1 MRSDQKKFLML
12 VAVFLLPVILGSL
25 LFFSQDKIGYE
36 KGSTN
41 YGTIIQPARPAM
53 LADLKQGNQ
62 DAIKEQTIA
71 KSWTMTYIETNQ
83 CDQVCLD
90 KLTLIKK
97 VRLLT
102 NEKMRRVR
110 TLFVTN
116 PDIEATID
124 KKEYKDMVFTNVT
137 DANSEFTQQF
147 PAQETKPIYLIDPY
161 GNIMMYYPQ
170 KDLNAKK
177 IIKDINRLLKY
188 SQLG

>member
-1 MRSDQKKFLML
+1 MDSGKKKFLMM
-12 VAVFLLPVILGSL
+12 VAVFLTPVILGSL
-25 LFFSQDKIGYE
+25 LFFNLDRLGFE

-41 YGTIIQPARPAM
+41 YGTLIHPALPSVM
-53 LADLKQGNQ
+53 HDLQQGEN
-62 DAIKEQTIA
+62 AAVKEETIA
-71 KSWTMTYIETNQ
+71 KSWTMAYIETEK
-83 CDQVCLD
+83 CDQNCLD

-110 TLFVTN
+110 TLFVSSKN
-116 PDIEATID
+116 IEDAID
-124 KKEYKDMVFTNVT
+124 KSQYRDMVFTNVKGI
-137 DANSEFTQQF
+137 DSEFIQQF
-147 PAQETKPIYLIDPY
+147 PSRGVKPIYLIDPY

-170 KDLNAKK
+170 LDLNAKK

>member
-1 MRSDQKKFLML
+1 MNSGKKKFLMM
-12 VAVFLLPVILGSL
+12 VVVFVTPVILGTI
-25 LFFSQDKIGYE
+25 LFFNQERLGFE

-41 YGTIIQPARPAM
+41 YGTLVHPALPAVM
-53 LADLKQGNQ
+53 ADLKQGDN
-62 DAIKEQTIA
+62 AAVREETIA
-71 KSWTMTYIETNQ
+71 KSWTMTYLETSN

-110 TLFVTN
+110 TLFVTSKA
-116 PDIEATID
+116 IESGID
-124 KKEYKDMVFTNVT
+124 KSAYKDMVMTNV
-137 DANSEFTQQF
+137 DANDSEFLKQF
-147 PAQETKPIYLIDPY
+147 PNKDTKPIYLIDPY

-170 KDLNAKK
+170 AELNAKK
-177 IIKDINRLLKY
+177 MIKDINRLLKY

>member
-1 MRSDQKKFLML
+1 MKSGQKKFLMMVL
-12 VAVFLLPVILGSL
+12 VFLLPVVLGSL
-25 LFFSQDKIGYE
+25 LFFNLEKVGFD

-41 YGTIIQPARPAM
+41 YGTLVHPALPTVI
-53 LADLKQGNQ
+53 ADLKQGNNN
-62 DAIKEQTIA
+62 AIKEETVA
-71 KSWTMTYIETNQ
+71 KSWTMTYIEPSN
-83 CDQVCLD
+83 CDQICLD

-116 PDIEATID
+116 KQIEDSID
-124 KKEYKDMVFTNVT
+124 KSQYRDMVFTNVE
-137 DANSEFTQQF
+137 DANSPFVKQF
-147 PAQETKPIYLIDPY
+147 PAQDTKPIYLIDPY

-170 KDLNAKK
+170 QDLNAKK

>member
-1 MRSDQKKFLML
+1 MDSGKKKFLTL
-12 VAVFLLPVILGSL
+12 VAVFLAPVLLGSL
-25 LFFSQDKIGYE
+25 LFFNLERLGIE

-41 YGTIIQPARPAM
+41 YGTLVHPALPTVI
-53 LADLKQGNQ
+53 ADLRQ
-62 DAIKEQTIA
+62 DDENAVREETIA
-71 KSWTMTYIETNQ
+71 KSWTLTYIEPTN
-83 CDQVCLD
+83 CDQTCLD

-110 TLFVTN
+110 TLFVSN
-116 PDIEATID
+116 KSIVDSID
-124 KKEYKDMVFTNVT
+124 KSQYRDMVMSNVSDTNS
-137 DANSEFTQQF
+137 AFLKQF
-147 PAQETKPIYLIDPY
+147 PVQETKPIYLIDPY

-170 KDLNAKK
+170 AELNAKK

>member
-1 MRSDQKKFLML
+1 MKSGQKKFLMML
-12 VAVFLLPVILGSL
+12 AVFLLPVILGSL
-25 LFFSQDKIGYE
+25 LFFNLEKVGFE

-41 YGTIIQPARPAM
+41 YGTLVHPAKPAV
-53 LADLKQGNQ
+53 LADLKQGENQ
-62 DAIKEQTIA
+62 AVKEQTIA
-71 KSWTMTYIETNQ
+71 KSWTMTYLETNK

-110 TLFVTN
+110 TLFVSN
-116 PDIEATID
+116 KAIEAGID
-124 KKEYKDMVFTNVT
+124 KSQYKDMVFTNV
-137 DANSEFTQQF
+137 DDENSEFIKQF
-147 PAQETKPIYLIDPY
+147 PHQDTKPIYLIDPY

>member
-1 MRSDQKKFLML
+1 MHSSKKKLL
-12 VAVFLLPVILGSL
+12 ILLAVCVTPIILGSL
-25 LFFSQDKIGYE
+25 LFFNIDKLGYE

-41 YGTIIQPARPAM
+41 YGTLVHPALPSKV
-53 LADLKQGNQ
+53 ADLMQG
-62 DAIKEQTIA
+62 DGSAVREQTIA
-71 KSWTMTYIETNQ
+71 KSWTMAYIEPKN

-110 TLFVTN
+110 TLYVGN
-116 PDIEATID
+116 RAIVNSID
-124 KKEYKDMVFTNVT
+124 KSQYVDMVMSYVKDEN
-137 DANSEFTQQF
+137 AEFLKQF
-147 PAQETKPIYLIDPY
+147 PHKETKPIYLIDPY

-170 KDLNAKK
+170 VDLKAKK

>member
-25 LFFSQDKIGYE
+25 LFFSQDIINYE

-41 YGTIIQPARPAM
+41 YGTLIQPARPAK
-53 LADLKQGNQ
+53 LADLKQGDIQ
-62 DAIKEQTIA
+62 AVKEETIA
-71 KSWTMTYIETNQ
+71 KSWTMAYLETEQ
-83 CDQVCLD
+83 CDQLCRD

-116 PDIEATID
+116 PEIENSID
-124 KKEYKDMVFTNVT
+124 KKEYKDMVFSNVT
-137 DANSEFTQQF
+137 DSNSGFVQQF

>member
-1 MRSDQKKFLML
+1 MESGKKKFLIL
-12 VAVFLLPVILGSL
+12 VAVFVAPVILGTL
-25 LFFSQDKIGYE
+25 LFFNLERLGFE

-41 YGTIIQPARPAM
+41 YGTLVHPALPAKV
-53 LADLKQGNQ
+53 ADLKQGDTN
-62 DAIKEQTIA
+62 AIKEETIA
-71 KSWTMTYIETNQ
+71 KSWTMTYIEAEN
-83 CDQVCLD
+83 CDKACLD

-116 PDIEATID
+116 KAIAQSID
-124 KKEYKDMVFTNVT
+124 NSQYKDMVI
-137 DANSEFTQQF
+137 ANIRDKESKFLQQF

-170 KDLNAKK
+170 ADLNAKK
-177 IIKDINRLLKY
+177 MIKDINRLLKY

>member
-1 MRSDQKKFLML
+1 MKSGQKKFLMML
-12 VAVFLLPVILGSL
+12 AVFLLPVILGSL
-25 LFFSQDKIGYE
+25 LFFNLERVGFE

-41 YGTIIQPARPAM
+41 YGTLVHPAKPAI
-53 LADLKQGNQ
+53 LADLQQGT
-62 DAIKEQTIA
+62 DKAIKEQTIA
-71 KSWTMTYIETNQ
+71 KSWTMAYLETEA
-83 CDQVCLD
+83 CDQTCLD

-110 TLFVTN
+110 TLFVTSKT
-116 PDIEATID
+116 IEAGID
-124 KKEYKDMVFTNVT
+124 KKQYKDMVFTTVA
-137 DANSEFTQQF
+137 DKSSEFIKQF
-147 PAQETKPIYLIDPY
+147 PAKDTKPIYLIDPY

>member
-1 MRSDQKKFLML
+1 MESGKKKFLTL
-12 VAVFLLPVILGSL
+12 VAVFVTPVVLGSL
-25 LFFSQDKIGYE
+25 LFFNLERLGFE

-41 YGTIIQPARPAM
+41 YGTLVHPALPAVV
-53 LADLKQGNQ
+53 ADLKQG
-62 DAIKEQTIA
+62 DVEAVREETIA
-71 KSWTMTYIETNQ
+71 KSWTMAYIEPSN
-83 CDQVCLD
+83 CDQACLD

-110 TLFVTN
+110 TLFITN
-116 PDIEATID
+116 PAIADSID
-124 KKEYKDMVFTNVT
+124 ETQYRDMVISNVT
-137 DANSEFTQQF
+137 DENSSFLKQF
-147 PAQETKPIYLIDPY
+147 PHQETKPIYLIDPY

-170 KDLNAKK
+170 ADLNAKK

>member
-1 MRSDQKKFLML
+1 MESGKKKFLTL
-12 VAVFLLPVILGSL
+12 VAVFVTPVVLGSL
-25 LFFSQDKIGYE
+25 LFFNLERLGFE

-41 YGTIIQPARPAM
+41 YGTLVHPALPAVV
-53 LADLKQGNQ
+53 ADLKQG
-62 DAIKEQTIA
+62 DVEAVREETIA
-71 KSWTMTYIETNQ
+71 KSWTMAYIEPSS

-110 TLFVTN
+110 TLFITN
-116 PDIEATID
+116 PAIADSIDEAQ
-124 KKEYKDMVFTNVT
+124 YRDMVISNVT
-137 DANSEFTQQF
+137 DENSTFLKQF
-147 PAQETKPIYLIDPY
+147 PHQETKPIYLIDPY

-170 KDLNAKK
+170 ADLNAKK

>member
-1 MRSDQKKFLML
+1 MKSGQKKFLMML
-12 VAVFLLPVILGSL
+12 AVFLLPVILGSL
-25 LFFSQDKIGYE
+25 LFFNLEKVGFE

-41 YGTIIQPARPAM
+41 YGSLVHPAKPAI
-53 LADLKQGNQ
+53 LADLQQG
-62 DAIKEQTIA
+62 DDKAVKEQTIA
-71 KSWTMTYIETNQ
+71 KSWTMAYLETDS
-83 CDQVCLD
+83 CDQICLD

-110 TLFVTN
+110 TLFVSNKT
-116 PDIEATID
+116 IEAGID
-124 KKEYKDMVFTNVT
+124 KSQYKDMVFTNVSGG
-137 DANSEFTQQF
+137 NSEFIKQF
-147 PAQETKPIYLIDPY
+147 PHQNTKPIYLIDPY

>member
-1 MRSDQKKFLML
+1 MRADQKKFLML
-12 VAVFLLPVILGSL
+12 VAVFLLPVLLGSL

-41 YGTIIQPARPAM
+41 YGTLIQPARPAKLM
-53 LADLKQGNQ
+53 DLKQGNQ

-71 KSWTMTYIETNQ
+71 KSWTMTYIETDQ

-116 PDIEATID
+116 PAIESSID
-124 KKEYKDMVFTNVT
+124 KSQYKDMIFTNVSEN
-137 DANSEFTQQF
+137 NSDFTQQF

>member
-1 MRSDQKKFLML
+1 MDAGKKKFLIL
-12 VAVFLLPVILGSL
+12 IAVFVAPILIGTL
-25 LFFSQDKIGYE
+25 LFFNLERLGIE

-41 YGTIIQPARPAM
+41 YGTLVQPAFPSVV
-53 LADLKQGNQ
+53 ADLKQG
-62 DAIKEQTIA
+62 DSKAVREATIA
-71 KSWTMTYIETNQ
+71 KSWTMTYIEPVN
-83 CDQVCLD
+83 CDQICLD

-110 TLFVTN
+110 TLFVSNKTTI
-116 PDIEATID
+116 DTID
-124 KKEYKDMVFTNVT
+124 KSQYQDMVMTYVS
-137 DANSEFTQQF
+137 DSKSEFLKQF

-170 KDLNAKK
+170 ADLNAKK
-177 IIKDINRLLKY
+177 MIKDINRLLKY

>member
-1 MRSDQKKFLML
+1 MKSGQKKFLMML
-12 VAVFLLPVILGSL
+12 AVFLLPVILGSL
-25 LFFSQDKIGYE
+25 LFFNLEKVGFE

-41 YGTIIQPARPAM
+41 YGSLVHPAKPAV
-53 LADLKQGNQ
+53 LADLQQG
-62 DAIKEQTIA
+62 DDKAVKEQTIA
-71 KSWTMTYIETNQ
+71 KSWTMAYLETDN
-83 CDQVCLD
+83 CDQICLD

-110 TLFVTN
+110 TLFVSNKT
-116 PDIEATID
+116 IEAGID
-124 KKEYKDMVFTNVT
+124 KSQYKDMVFTNVSGG
-137 DANSEFTQQF
+137 NSEFIKQF
-147 PAQETKPIYLIDPY
+147 PHQNTKPIYLIDPY

>member
-1 MRSDQKKFLML
+1 MKSGQKNFLMM
-12 VAVFLLPVILGSL
+12 VAVFLIPVILGTL
-25 LFFSQDKIGYE
+25 LFFNLERVGFE

-41 YGTIIQPARPAM
+41 YGTLVHPAKPAVM
-53 LADLKQGNQ
+53 ADLQQGNHK
-62 DAIKEQTIA
+62 AVKEQTVA
-71 KSWTMTYIETNQ
+71 KSWTMTYIETDT

-110 TLFVTN
+110 TLFVTKKS
-116 PDIEATID
+116 IESNID
-124 KKEYKDMVFTNVT
+124 KKQYKDMVFSNVS
-137 DANSEFTQQF
+137 DIDSKFVKQF
-147 PAQETKPIYLIDPY
+147 PARETKPIYLIDPY

-170 KDLNAKK
+170 QDLNAKK

>member
-1 MRSDQKKFLML
+1 MDTGKKRFLMM
-12 VAVFLLPVILGSL
+12 VAVFVTPVVLGTL
-25 LFFSQDKIGYE
+25 LFFNLERLDFE

-41 YGTIIQPARPAM
+41 YGTLVHPALPAVI
-53 LADLKQGNQ
+53 ADLKQGN
-62 DAIKEQTIA
+62 ASAVREETIA
-71 KSWTMTYIETNQ
+71 KTWTMTYIEQKN

-116 PDIEATID
+116 ETIVNNID
-124 KKEYKDMVFTNVT
+124 KSQYRDMVMTHVS
-137 DANSEFTQQF
+137 DENSEFLKQF
-147 PAQETKPIYLIDPY
+147 PHQDTKPIYLIDPY
-161 GNIMMYYPQ
+161 GIIMMYYPQ
-170 KDLNAKK
+170 AELNSKK

>member
-1 MRSDQKKFLML
+1 MKSGQKKFLMML
-12 VAVFLLPVILGSL
+12 AVFLLPVILGTL
-25 LFFSQDKIGYE
+25 LFFSQGKIDYE

-41 YGTIIQPARPAM
+41 YGTLVHPAIPANIE
-53 LADLKQGNQ
+53 DLKQGENE
-62 DAIKEQTIA
+62 AIKEQTIA
-71 KSWTMTYIETNQ
+71 KSWTMAYLETEN
-83 CDQVCLD
+83 CDQNCLD

-110 TLFVTN
+110 TLFVSTRSVQ
-116 PDIEATID
+116 ATID
-124 KKEYKDMVFTNVT
+124 KSQYKDMVFTNVV
-137 DANSEFTQQF
+137 DQNSNFLKQF
-147 PAQETKPIYLIDPY
+147 PVQETKPIYLIDPY

-170 KDLNAKK
+170 QDLNAKK

>member
-1 MRSDQKKFLML
+1 MRSSQKKFLML

-25 LFFSQDKIGYE
+25 LFFSQDKIGYD

-41 YGTIIQPARPAM
+41 YGTLVHPALPAKII
-53 LADLKQGNQ
+53 DLKQGDNV
-62 DAIKEQTIA
+62 AIKEQTIA
-71 KSWTMTYIETNQ
+71 KSWTMAYIETGN
-83 CDQVCLD
+83 CDLVCLD

-116 PDIEATID
+116 PTIEASID
-124 KKEYKDMVFTNVT
+124 KSQYTDMVFTNVA
-137 DANSEFTQQF
+137 DSNSEFTQQF
-147 PAQETKPIYLIDPY
+147 PVQDVKPIYLIDPY
-161 GNIMMYYPQ
+161 GNIMMCYPQ

>member
-1 MRSDQKKFLML
+1 MDSGKKKFLSL
-12 VAVFLLPVILGSL
+12 VAVFVTPVLLGSL
-25 LFFSQDKIGYE
+25 LFFNLDRLGLE

-41 YGTIIQPARPAM
+41 YGTLVHPAFPAQIE
-53 LADLKQGNQ
+53 DLKQG
-62 DAIKEQTIA
+62 DTAAVREETIA
-71 KSWTMTYIETNQ
+71 KSWTMAYLEPSN
-83 CDQVCLD
+83 CDQLCLD

-110 TLFVTN
+110 TLFVTSKTIA
-116 PDIEATID
+116 DGID
-124 KKEYKDMVFTNVT
+124 KSPYRDMVFANVK
-137 DANSEFTQQF
+137 DSNAKFLQQF
-147 PAQETKPIYLIDPY
+147 PYQETKPIYLIDPY

-170 KDLNAKK
+170 AELNAKK

>member
-1 MRSDQKKFLML
+1 MDSGKKKFLTL
-12 VAVFLLPVILGSL
+12 VAVFVTPVILGSL
-25 LFFSQDKIGYE
+25 LFFNLERLGIE

-41 YGTIIQPARPAM
+41 YGTLVHPALPSVV
-53 LADLKQGNQ
+53 ADLKQGE
-62 DAIKEQTIA
+62 ATAVREETIA
-71 KSWTMTYIETNQ
+71 KSWTMAYIEPVSCN
-83 CDQVCLD
+83 QVCID

-110 TLFVTN
+110 TLFVANKT
-116 PDIEATID
+116 IEASID
-124 KKEYKDMVFTNVT
+124 KSQYRDMVFTNVN
-137 DANSEFTQQF
+137 DENAKFLQQF
-147 PAQETKPIYLIDPY
+147 PHRDTKPIYLIDPY

-170 KDLNAKK
+170 AELNAKK

>member
-1 MRSDQKKFLML
+1 MKSGQKKFLMML
-12 VAVFLLPVILGSL
+12 AVFLLPVILGSL
-25 LFFSQDKIGYE
+25 LFFNLERVGFE

-41 YGTIIQPARPAM
+41 YGTLVHPAKPAI
-53 LADLKQGNQ
+53 LADLQQGT
-62 DAIKEQTIA
+62 DKAIKEQTIA
-71 KSWTMTYIETNQ
+71 KSWTMTYLETEA
-83 CDQVCLD
+83 CDQTCLD

-110 TLFVTN
+110 TLFVTSKT
-116 PDIEATID
+116 IEAGID
-124 KKEYKDMVFTNVT
+124 KKQYKDMVFTTVA
-137 DANSEFTQQF
+137 DKSSEFIKQF
-147 PAQETKPIYLIDPY
+147 PAKDTKPIYLIDPY

>member
-1 MRSDQKKFLML
+1 MDAGKKKFLTL
-12 VAVFLLPVILGSL
+12 IVVFLTPIILGTI
-25 LFFSQDKIGYE
+25 LFYNLERLGFE

-41 YGTIIQPARPAM
+41 YGTLVQPAIPSVV
-53 LADLKQGNQ
+53 ADLQQNDK
-62 DAIKEQTIA
+62 AAVKEETIA
-71 KSWTMTYIETNQ
+71 KSWTFTYIEPTN

-90 KLTLIKK
+90 RLTLIKK

-116 PDIEATID
+116 KTIVDSID
-124 KKEYKDMVFTNVT
+124 KSDYSDMVMTYVDTT
-137 DANSEFTQQF
+137 DSEFLKQF
-147 PAQETKPIYLIDPY
+147 PKLDSRPIYLIDPY

-170 KDLNAKK
+170 ADLNAKK
-177 IIKDINRLLKY
+177 MIKDINRLLKY

>member
-1 MRSDQKKFLML
+1 MDSGKKKFLTL
-12 VAVFLLPVILGSL
+12 LAVFVAPIALGTL
-25 LFFSQDKIGYE
+25 LFFNLERLGFE

-41 YGTIIQPARPAM
+41 YGTLVHPAFPAVV
-53 LADLKQGNQ
+53 ADLKQG
-62 DAIKEQTIA
+62 DAEAVREETIA
-71 KSWTMTYIETNQ
+71 KSWTMAYIEPAN

-110 TLFVTN
+110 TLFISSKSIVDN
-116 PDIEATID
+116 ID
-124 KKEYKDMVFTNVT
+124 KSQYRDMVMTNIT
-137 DANSEFTQQF
+137 DEKSFFLRQF
-147 PAQETKPIYLIDPY
+147 PHQETKPIYLIDPY

-170 KDLNAKK
+170 VELNAKK

>member
-1 MRSDQKKFLML
+1 MDSGKKKFITL
-12 VAVFLLPVILGSL
+12 VAVFVTPVVLGSL
-25 LFFSQDKIGYE
+25 LFFNLDRLGIE

-41 YGTIIQPARPAM
+41 YGTLVHPALPAVV
-53 LADLKQGNQ
+53 ADLKQGDV
-62 DAIKEQTIA
+62 DAIKEETIA
-71 KSWTMTYIETNQ
+71 KSWTMAYLAPAN

-116 PDIEATID
+116 KTIAD
-124 KKEYKDMVFTNVT
+124 SINKNNYSDMVITHVNDV
-137 DANSEFTQQF
+137 NSKFLQQF
-147 PAQETKPIYLIDPY
+147 PHQETKPIYLIDPY

-170 KDLNAKK
+170 AELNAKK

>member
-1 MRSDQKKFLML
+1 MKSGQKKFLMML
-12 VAVFLLPVILGSL
+12 AVFLLPVILGSL
-25 LFFSQDKIGYE
+25 LFFNLEKVGFE

-41 YGTIIQPARPAM
+41 YGTLVHPAIPAEI
-53 LADLKQGNQ
+53 ADLKQGVNT
-62 DAIKEQTIA
+62 AVKEQTIA
-71 KSWTMTYIETNQ
+71 KSWTMAYLETEK

-116 PDIEATID
+116 NKIESGID
-124 KKEYKDMVFTNVT
+124 KSQYKDMVFSNVLDEKST
-137 DANSEFTQQF
+137 FIKQF
-147 PAQETKPIYLIDPY
+147 PYQETKPIYLIDPY

-170 KDLNAKK
+170 QDLNAKK

>member
-1 MRSDQKKFLML
+1 MDSGKKKFLMM
-12 VAVFLLPVILGSL
+12 VAVFVTPVVLGTI
-25 LFFSQDKIGYE
+25 LFFNLELLGIE

-41 YGTIIQPARPAM
+41 YGNLVHPALPAVV
-53 LADLKQGNQ
+53 ADLKQG
-62 DAIKEQTIA
+62 DSVAVREETIA
-71 KSWTMTYIETNQ
+71 KSWTMAYVEPKA

-110 TLFVTN
+110 TLFVTSKA
-116 PDIEATID
+116 IESSID
-124 KKEYKDMVFTNVT
+124 KSQYNDMVMTNVINE
-137 DANSEFTQQF
+137 NSEFLKQF
-147 PAQETKPIYLIDPY
+147 PYRETKPIYLIDPY

-170 KDLNAKK
+170 DDLNAKK

>member
-1 MRSDQKKFLML
+1 MDSGKKQFLTL
-12 VAVFLLPVILGSL
+12 VVVFVAPILIGTL
-25 LFFSQDKIGYE
+25 LFFNLERLGFE

-41 YGTIIQPARPAM
+41 YGTLVHPALPSEV
-53 LADLKQGNQ
+53 ADLQRNDVG
-62 DAIKEQTIA
+62 AIREETIA
-71 KSWTMTYIETNQ
+71 KSWTMVYLETED

-110 TLFVTN
+110 TLFVGKK
-116 PDIEATID
+116 DIVDSID
-124 KKEYKDMVFTNVT
+124 DSQYSDMVMSYVVNNESAFLK
-137 DANSEFTQQF
+137 QF
-147 PAQETKPIYLIDPY
+147 PHQETKPIYLIDPY

-170 KDLNAKK
+170 SELNAKK

>member
-1 MRSDQKKFLML
+1 MRTDQKKFLML
-12 VAVFLLPVILGSL
+12 VAVFLLPVVLGSL
-25 LFFSQDKIGYE
+25 LFFSQEKIGYE

-41 YGTIIQPARPAM
+41 YGTLVHPARPAK
-53 LADLKQGNQ
+53 LLDLKQGTEK
-62 DAIKEQTIA
+62 AIKEETIA
-71 KSWTMTYIETNQ
+71 KSWTITYLETEK
-83 CDQVCLD
+83 CDQLCLD

-116 PDIEATID
+116 PSIEANID
-124 KKEYKDMVFTNVT
+124 KSQYKDMVFTNVIDT
-137 DANSEFTQQF
+137 KSEFTQQF

>member
-1 MRSDQKKFLML
+1 MKSGQKKFLMMVL
-12 VAVFLLPVILGSL
+12 VFLLPVVLGSL
-25 LFFSQDKIGYE
+25 LFFNLEKVGFD

-41 YGTIIQPARPAM
+41 YGTLVHPALPTVI
-53 LADLKQGNQ
+53 ADLKQGNNN
-62 DAIKEQTIA
+62 AIKEETVA
-71 KSWTMTYIETNQ
+71 KSWTMTYIEPSN
-83 CDQVCLD
+83 CDQTCLD

-116 PDIEATID
+116 KQIEDSID
-124 KKEYKDMVFTNVT
+124 KSQYRDMVFTNVE
-137 DANSEFTQQF
+137 DANSPFVKQF
-147 PAQETKPIYLIDPY
+147 PAQDTKPIYLIDPY

-170 KDLNAKK
+170 QDLNAKK

>member
-1 MRSDQKKFLML
+1 MDSGKKKFLTL
-12 VAVFLLPVILGSL
+12 VAVFVAPVLLGTL
-25 LFFSQDKIGYE
+25 LFFNLEQLGIE

-41 YGTIIQPARPAM
+41 YGTLVHPALPAVV
-53 LADLKQGNQ
+53 ADLKQGDD
-62 DAIKEQTIA
+62 DAVREETIA
-71 KSWTMTYIETNQ
+71 KSWTMAYLETAN

-116 PDIEATID
+116 KTIANSID
-124 KKEYKDMVFTNVT
+124 KSQYNDMVMTNVS
-137 DANSEFTQQF
+137 DGDSAFLKQF
-147 PAQETKPIYLIDPY
+147 PKQETKPIYLIDPY

-170 KDLNAKK
+170 VELNAKK